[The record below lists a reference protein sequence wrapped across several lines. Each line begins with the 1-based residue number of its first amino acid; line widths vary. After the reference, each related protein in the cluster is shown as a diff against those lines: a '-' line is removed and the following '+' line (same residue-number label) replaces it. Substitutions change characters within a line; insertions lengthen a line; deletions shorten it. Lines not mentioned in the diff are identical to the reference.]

1 MKATYRFFGSIHVL
15 RHKDGR
21 KYPFE
26 LLRTYS
32 DSGKIIRSVNTECEY
47 IDAIDPTSENRKY
60 VETTKDIQLDYSL
73 LSPEINNSHVEP

>member
-1 MKATYRFFGSIHVL
+1 MAIKTEALNSTHV
-15 RHKDGR
+15 
-21 KYPFE
+21 
-26 LLRTYS
+26 RTYS

-73 LSPEINNSHVEP
+73 LSPEINN